1 MTNKPLSEKR
11 TPLTYCLYALA
22 MLIPCAYLLMWYV
35 IQGHSFLSAK
45 PYFSDEIGY
54 WRLMYSIDN
63 CGFGFGAGG
72 GFAGNE
78 AAIGPL
84 GSHGLS
90 PILAWGWYALLFPW
104 RVNSIFAANFI
115 MITASIGIFML
126 LTKPDARKSLQIMLL
141 LLLYVPTALY
151 INTAMMEI
159 PCAAIIVIYS
169 AIYIR
174 WREKHEKSAFVAA
187 LVIGVYLGALRIF
200 YIIVLLP
207 LLWEKWGF
215 RLNGK
220 TIAKLALF
228 AIGCLALYAIIS
240 LFMTPYPQGFAATLG
255 RVPLLQKPYVLLMH
269 TLNNLKMYFK
279 GCFALNAEAAFR
291 WMYLASMLYFM
302 YKSIAKGE
310 RRQLYLSFF
319 VVYAAMLAANIAL
332 YDVYG
337 WLDYR
342 MLSPSLLFALLFTI
356 SNAEIGKGVKAA
368 ALSLEALALCVTLI
382 TVIPAGTFVHE
393 ERFTETQD
401 NKAAFAEVFGE
412 EIASVS
418 TMCEDGV
425 FDRLKDIPPQIGIKW
440 MTDEGGVIISDT
452 EFIMIGGDDRELSSD
467 YEFVG
472 KPADK
477 CYVYR
482 KVN

>member
-1 MTNKPLSEKR
+1 MINKPLSEKR

-35 IQGHSFLSAK
+35 IQGRSFLSAK

-63 CGFGFGAGG
+63 CGFGFGINE
-72 GFAGNE
+72 GFVGLNAKIGN
-78 AAIGPL
+78 L
-84 GSHGLS
+84 GCHGIA
-90 PILAWGWYALLFPW
+90 PILAWGWYALLFTW
-104 RVNSIFAANFI
+104 RENSVFTANFI
-115 MITASIGIFML
+115 MLTVSIAALIFLCKPDKKKTIGII
-126 LTKPDARKSLQIMLL
+126 AL
-141 LLLYVPTALY
+141 LLLYSPVVLY

-159 PCAAIIVIYS
+159 PCSSAVILYS
-169 AIYIR
+169 ALYLR
-174 WREKHEKSAFVAA
+174 WRSKREKPVFFCAVIFGIYMAGLRICYAA
-187 LVIGVYLGALRIF
+187 L
-200 YIIVLLP
+200 LLP
-207 LLWEKWGF
+207 LLWESCGF
-215 RLNGK
+215 SFSK
-220 TIAKLALF
+220 KAVITVLALAVGTVCF
-228 AIGCLALYAIIS
+228 YKITS
-240 LFMTPYPQGFAATLG
+240 LFVADYPWWFTLTLKNAPKEYRLQMILSHSLRNIKVYFASCL
-255 RVPLLQKPYVLLMH
+255 RVD
-269 TLNNLKMYFK
+269 
-279 GCFALNAEAAFR
+279 AEAAFR
-291 WMYLASMLYFM
+291 WMYLASMLYFL

-310 RRQLYLSFF
+310 RRRLYLSFF

-356 SNAEIGKGVKAA
+356 SDAEIGKGVKAA

-425 FDRLKDIPPQIGIKW
+425 FDRVKDIPPQIGIKW
-440 MTDEGGVIISDT
+440 MTDEGGIITSDT
-452 EFIMIGGDDRELSSD
+452 EFIMIGADDREVSSD